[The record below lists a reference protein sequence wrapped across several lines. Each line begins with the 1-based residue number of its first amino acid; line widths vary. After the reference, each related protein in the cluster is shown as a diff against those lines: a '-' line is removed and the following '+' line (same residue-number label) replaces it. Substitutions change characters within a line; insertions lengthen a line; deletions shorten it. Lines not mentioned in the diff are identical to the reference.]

1 MSSASTA
8 SETACNT
15 KSDGF
20 VSAERKRLGVK
31 SEGVWS
37 VSVGSPPTL
46 LFLAESILALA
57 RSIFA
62 GNNCD
67 ARQINHAPPICM
79 GAVPGRGNCICY
91 FWSERAHADDGSPQ
105 ICAAHHAGG
114 VRHFSTIRIFARD
127 WNRGAQL
134 FVWKHFQPS
143 RQFAPSF
150 SVIVIVAREIT
161 SAAPERESLTHAREM
176 CLP

>member
-1 MSSASTA
+1 
-8 SETACNT
+8 
-15 KSDGF
+15 
-20 VSAERKRLGVK
+20 
-31 SEGVWS
+31 

-46 LFLAESILALA
+46 LFLAESIFALA

-67 ARQINHAPPICM
+67 ARQINRAPLICM

-105 ICAAHHAGG
+105 IRAAHHTGG
-114 VRHFSTIRIFARD
+114 VRHFSTIRLFSHVTGIESRSYLCGNFSSPVVNSHLPSLSLCHCRAR
-127 WNRGAQL
+127 NYISSTR
-134 FVWKHFQPS
+134 
-143 RQFAPSF
+143 
-150 SVIVIVAREIT
+150 
-161 SAAPERESLTHAREM
+161 ERESSTHARGM

>member
-1 MSSASTA
+1 
-8 SETACNT
+8 
-15 KSDGF
+15 
-20 VSAERKRLGVK
+20 
-31 SEGVWS
+31 

-46 LFLAESILALA
+46 LFLAESIFALA
-57 RSIFA
+57 GSIFA

-67 ARQINHAPPICM
+67 ARQINRAPLICM

-105 ICAAHHAGG
+105 IRAAHHAGG

-134 FVWKHFQPS
+134 FVWKLSSPVVNSHLPS
-143 RQFAPSF
+143 LS
-150 SVIVIVAREIT
+150 VIVAREIT
-161 SAAPERESLTHAREM
+161 SAAPERESLRHMPEECACHNLYCFARSGDE
-176 CLP
+176 